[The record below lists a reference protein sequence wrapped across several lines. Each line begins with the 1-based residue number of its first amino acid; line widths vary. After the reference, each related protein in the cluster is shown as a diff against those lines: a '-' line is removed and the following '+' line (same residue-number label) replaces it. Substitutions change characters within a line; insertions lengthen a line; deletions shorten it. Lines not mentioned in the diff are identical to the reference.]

1 MKKRVYSDID
11 AALQLVEPAD
21 IRVPMEKPKDV
32 ALRILAKYNELF
44 GEPDMR
50 MVAKKDNDQLSVAL
64 KQYYNK
70 HGMLET
76 YQFS

>member
-1 MKKRVYSDID
+1 MKKHTYSDID

-21 IRVPMEKPKDV
+21 IRAPMEKPKDV

-50 MVAKKDNDQLSVAL
+50 EIAKKDGEQLAVAL
-64 KQYYNK
+64 KQYYDK
-70 HGMLET
+70 HGRLDSF
-76 YQFS
+76 QFS